1 MMQPRSVTSGHIFL
15 GLRNGLMN
23 QTTISTLSEGIER
36 LPMGGLLA
44 LAMAAFIT
52 LLTEIM
58 PAGVLSSIAGDLSI
72 SESLAGQFI
81 TAYAVGALVA
91 AIPVTTLTQGMRRRP
106 LLLIAILGFAAV
118 NLITA
123 LSNNYNISLVARF
136 FAGVFGGIV
145 WSLLAGYAVRMSP
158 SHLSGR
164 AIAIS
169 GAGATIALVL
179 GVPLG
184 ALLGRV
190 IGWQGA
196 FGLMTA
202 LALMLMVW
210 IIAVVPDFSGQAKAY
225 RQSLVG
231 VFLKHGIRA
240 VLFVVFTFVVA
251 HNTLYIY
258 IEPFLKLSA
267 LSENVDIVLF
277 IFGLGSIVGLWFV
290 GAMVDRRLQFL
301 AITSIAAFAF
311 ASMLLGFGGQIAQI
325 VYPSVALWGLAF
337 GGFATITQ
345 TALSRF
351 SGESLDVAQ
360 SMYTTS
366 WNTAVAV
373 GGVVGGVLLGGIGAA
388 SFAWVIIGI
397 LVLSLLGAIFSM
409 NRALA
414 RKV

>member
-1 MMQPRSVTSGHIFL
+1 
-15 GLRNGLMN
+15 MN
-23 QTTISTLSEGIER
+23 HATAPVLPKSTEH
-36 LPMGGLLA
+36 LPLGGLLA

-58 PAGVLSSIAGDLSI
+58 PAGLLSSIAQGLNV

-91 AIPVTTLTQGMRRRP
+91 AIPVTSLTQGLRRRP
-106 LLLIAILGFAAV
+106 LLLTAIFGFAAV
-118 NLITA
+118 NLVTA
-123 LSNNYNISLVARF
+123 LSDSYGVSLVARF

-184 ALLGRV
+184 ALLGRA

-196 FGLMTA
+196 FGLMSA
-202 LALMLMVW
+202 LALLLMAWVV
-210 IIAVVPDFSGQAKAY
+210 AVVPDFPGQTRAQ
-225 RQSLVG
+225 RQPLSS
-231 VFLKHGIRA
+231 VFLKTGIRA

-251 HNTLYIY
+251 HNILYIY
-258 IEPFLKLSA
+258 IEPFLEPSGLSA
-267 LSENVDIVLF
+267 NVDIVLF
-277 IFGLGSIVGLWFV
+277 VFGLGSIIGLWFV
-290 GAMVDRRLQFL
+290 GAMVDRRLQLL
-301 AITSIAAFAF
+301 ALTSIMIFAV
-311 ASMLLGFGGQIAQI
+311 ASLLLGLWGDLAQM
-325 VYPSVALWGLAF
+325 VYPSVAIWGLAV

-351 SGESLDVAQ
+351 AGESVDVAQ
-360 SMYTTS
+360 SMYTTG
-366 WNTAVAV
+366 WNTAVAS
-373 GGVVGGVLLGGIGAA
+373 GGVVGGILLDRSGVA
-388 SFAWVIIGI
+388 SFAWIVIGI
-397 LVLSLLGAIFSM
+397 LAVSLLGVVFAM

-414 RKV
+414 VKN

>member
-1 MMQPRSVTSGHIFL
+1 
-15 GLRNGLMN
+15 MN
-23 QTTISTLSEGIER
+23 HTTAPVLPESTEH
-36 LPMGGLLA
+36 LPLGGLLA

-58 PAGVLSSIAGDLSI
+58 PAGLLSSIAQGLNV

-91 AIPVTTLTQGMRRRP
+91 AIPVTSLTQGLRRRP
-106 LLLIAILGFAAV
+106 LLLTAIFGFAAV
-118 NLITA
+118 NLVTA
-123 LSNNYNISLVARF
+123 LSDSYGVSLVARF

-184 ALLGRV
+184 ALLGRA
-190 IGWQGA
+190 ISWQGA
-196 FGLMTA
+196 FGLMSA
-202 LALMLMVW
+202 LALVLMAWVV
-210 IIAVVPDFSGQAKAY
+210 AVVPDFPGQTRAQ
-225 RQSLVG
+225 RQPLSR
-231 VFLKHGIRA
+231 VFLKTGIRA

-251 HNTLYIY
+251 HNILYIY
-258 IEPFLKLSA
+258 IEPFLEPSGLSA
-267 LSENVDIVLF
+267 NVDIVLF
-277 IFGLGSIVGLWFV
+277 VFGLGSIIGLWFV
-290 GAMVDRRLQFL
+290 GAMVDRRLQLL
-301 AITSIAAFAF
+301 ALASIMIFAV
-311 ASMLLGFGGQIAQI
+311 ASLLLGLWGDLAQM
-325 VYPSVALWGLAF
+325 VYPSVAIWGLAV

-351 SGESLDVAQ
+351 AGESVDVAQ
-360 SMYTTS
+360 SMYTTG
-366 WNTAVAV
+366 WNTAVAS
-373 GGVVGGVLLGGIGAA
+373 GGVVGGILLDRSGVA
-388 SFAWVIIGI
+388 SFAWIVIGI
-397 LVLSLLGAIFSM
+397 LAVSLLGVVFAM

-414 RKV
+414 ARS

>member
-1 MMQPRSVTSGHIFL
+1 MTTSTAV
-15 GLRNGLMN
+15 RNA
-23 QTTISTLSEGIER
+23 QR
-36 LPMGGLLA
+36 LPLGALLA

-58 PAGVLSSIAGDLSI
+58 PAGLLSSIAQGLNV

-106 LLLIAILGFAAV
+106 LLLIAILGFAVV
-118 NLITA
+118 NLVTA
-123 LSNNYNISLVARF
+123 LSDSYGVSLTARF

-158 SHLSGR
+158 AHLSGR

-184 ALLGRV
+184 TWLGRL

-202 LALMLMVW
+202 LALLLMVL
-210 IIAVVPDFSGQAKAY
+210 IVAIVPDFPGQVKEK
-225 RQSLVG
+225 RQALSS
-231 VFLKHGIRA
+231 VFLKTGIRS
-240 VLFVVFTFVVA
+240 VLLVVFTFVVA
-251 HNTLYIY
+251 HNILYIY
-258 IEPFLKLSA
+258 IEPFLVPSGLATK
-267 LSENVDIVLF
+267 VDIVLF
-277 IFGLGSIVGLWFV
+277 VFGVGSIVGLWCV
-290 GAMVDRRLQFL
+290 GAWVDRQLQGL
-301 AITSIAAFAF
+301 AVASISVFAF
-311 ASMLLGFGGQIAQI
+311 ASLLLG
-325 VYPSVALWGLAF
+325 LWGDSPQMVYLSIMAWGLSF

-345 TALSRF
+345 MALSRF
-351 SGESLDVAQ
+351 ADDSVDVAQ
-360 SMYTTS
+360 SVYTTG
-366 WNTAVAV
+366 WNTAVAG
-373 GGVVGGVLLGGIGAA
+373 GGVVGGLLLERTGVA
-388 SFAWVIIGI
+388 SFAWIVIGI
-397 LVLSLLGAIFSM
+397 LAISLLGTVFAM

-414 RKV
+414 SRN

>member
-1 MMQPRSVTSGHIFL
+1 MNNKTVTAQHK
-15 GLRNGLMN
+15 
-23 QTTISTLSEGIER
+23 EIER
-36 LPMGGLLA
+36 LPIPALLA
-44 LAMAAFIT
+44 LAVAAFIT

-58 PAGVLSSIAGDLSI
+58 PAGLLSSIAEGLSV

-91 AIPVTTLTQGMRRRP
+91 AIPVTTLTQGICRRP
-106 LLLIAILGFAAV
+106 LLLTAIFGFAVV

-123 LSNNYNISLVARF
+123 LSDNYHVSLVTRF
-136 FAGVFGGIV
+136 VAGIFGGIV

-184 ALLGRV
+184 SLLGQF

-202 LALMLMVW
+202 IALLLIVW
-210 IIAVVPDFSGQAKAY
+210 VIAVVPDFPGQPKEQ
-225 RQSLVG
+225 RQSLAG
-231 VFLKHGIRA
+231 VLMKTGIRS
-240 VLFVVFTFVVA
+240 VLFVVFTFIIA
-251 HNTLYIY
+251 HNILYIY
-258 IEPFLKLSA
+258 IEPFLESSGLSK
-267 LSENVDIVLF
+267 NVDFILL
-277 IFGLGSIVGLWFV
+277 IFGIGSIVGLWFV
-290 GAMVDRRLQFL
+290 GTMIDRRLRFL
-301 AITSIAAFAF
+301 AVTSIAIFILTA
-311 ASMLLGFGGQIAQI
+311 LLLDFWGNIPQMVYLCIAI
-325 VYPSVALWGLAF
+325 WGLAF

-351 SGESLDVAQ
+351 SGSSVDVAQ
-360 SMYTTS
+360 AIYTTG

-373 GGVVGGVLLGGIGAA
+373 GGVIGGILLDRSGAT
-388 SFAWVIIGI
+388 SFAWMITLLLIVS
-397 LVLSLLGAIFSM
+397 LSVTAFSM
-409 NRALA
+409 NKALA
-414 RKV
+414 SKG

>member
-1 MMQPRSVTSGHIFL
+1 MTSTSNAGSAS
-15 GLRNGLMN
+15 RDNSAASP
-23 QTTISTLSEGIER
+23 QR
-36 LPMGGLLA
+36 LPLAGLLA
-44 LAMAAFIT
+44 LATAAFIT

-58 PAGVLSSIAGDLSI
+58 PAGLLSAIAQGLDV

-91 AIPVTTLTQGMRRRP
+91 AIPITALTQGVRRRP
-106 LLLIAILGFAAV
+106 LLLVAIFGFALV
-118 NLITA
+118 NLVTA
-123 LSNNYNISLVARF
+123 LSDNYTVSMVARF

-184 ALLGRV
+184 SFLGRF

-196 FGLMTA
+196 FGLMTGLSVA
-202 LALMLMVW
+202 LIVW
-210 IIAVVPDFSGQAKAY
+210 VIAVVPDFPGQTKEQ
-225 RQSLVG
+225 RQPLIA
-231 VFLKHGIRA
+231 VFLTTGIRA

-251 HNTLYIY
+251 HNILYIY
-258 IEPFLKLSA
+258 IEPLLQPVGLA
-267 LSENVDIVLF
+267 GNVDVILF

-290 GAMVDRRLQFL
+290 GTLVDRRLQSL
-301 AITSIAAFAF
+301 AVTSVLIFGVAAI
-311 ASMLLGFGGQIAQI
+311 LLGFRGDVAQMI
-325 VYPSVALWGLAF
+325 YPTVIIWGLAI

-351 SGESLDVAQ
+351 AGNSVDVAQ
-360 SMYTTS
+360 AMYTTG
-366 WNTAVAV
+366 WNTAVAAGGV
-373 GGVVGGVLLGGIGAA
+373 AGGILLDRSGTAAFPWVVLGILVIALGGVVLA
-388 SFAWVIIGI
+388 
-397 LVLSLLGAIFSM
+397 M
-409 NRALA
+409 NRALS
-414 RKV
+414 RTR

>member
-1 MMQPRSVTSGHIFL
+1 MNHTTSSVSCP
-15 GLRNGLMN
+15 NA
-23 QTTISTLSEGIER
+23 ER
-36 LPMGGLLA
+36 LPVGGLLA

-58 PAGVLSSIAGDLSI
+58 PAGLLSSIAEGLNV

-106 LLLIAILGFAAV
+106 LLLFAIFGFAAV

-123 LSNNYNISLVARF
+123 LSSDYTVSLVARF

-184 ALLGRV
+184 ALLGRH
-190 IGWQGA
+190 IGWQSA
-196 FGLMTA
+196 FGLMTV
-202 LALMLMVW
+202 LALLLIVW
-210 IIAVVPDFSGQAKAY
+210 VLVVVPDFAGQSRDQ
-225 RQSLVG
+225 RQSLAR
-231 VFLKHGIRA
+231 VFLRTGIRA
-240 VLFVVFTFVVA
+240 VLFVVLTFVVA
-251 HNTLYIY
+251 HNVLYIY
-258 IEPFLKLSA
+258 VEPFLQPSGLA
-267 LSENVDIVLF
+267 ANVDVVLF
-277 IFGLGSIVGLWFV
+277 TFGLGSIIGLWLV
-290 GAMVDRRLQFL
+290 GALVDRRLQFL
-301 AITSIAAFAF
+301 AVASILVFAI
-311 ASMLLGFGGQIAQI
+311 ASLLLGVWGTVPQM
-325 VYPSVALWGLAF
+325 VYPSVTIWGLAV

-351 SGESLDVAQ
+351 AGESVDVAQ
-360 SMYTTS
+360 SMYTTG
-366 WNTAVAV
+366 WNTAVAA
-373 GGVVGGVLLGGIGAA
+373 GGVVGGILLDRTGSA
-388 SFAWVIIGI
+388 SLAWVAIGI
-397 LVLSLLGAIFSM
+397 LAASLLGTVFFM

-414 RKV
+414 RQC